1 MITRADVIA
10 ACLAFPD
17 AYEDY
22 PFDDPGW
29 TAMRHRTNHKSF
41 AFICEREE
49 KIWINLKAEPL
60 MADFWKSA
68 FPAVVPAYHMNKN
81 PLGVRNSGWQHD
93 GYANY
98 AIDSGQLCSD
108 TEKRKTVIVHA
119 KAEAKEENCT
129 GGKGLACSAFYSF
142 GYYPCSGFS

>member
-68 FPAVVPAYHMNKN
+68 FPAVVPAYHMNKTHWVSVI
-81 PLGVRNSGWQHD
+81 LD
-93 GYANY
+93 GSMTDEEIMQLIADSYALTQNK
-98 AIDSGQLCSD
+98 
-108 TEKRKTVIVHA
+108 KRK
-119 KAEAKEENCT
+119 
-129 GGKGLACSAFYSF
+129 
-142 GYYPCSGFS
+142 